1 VRASYYLGR
10 ILLQL
15 GQYDRGTVIERQARD
30 DMADLLQMTPLE
42 AVGQPN
48 PTDDLL
54 FDFLVSW
61 ESRLVTPRKA
71 GTQVPQTDAST

>member
-1 VRASYYLGR
+1 
-10 ILLQL
+10 
-15 GQYDRGTVIERQARD
+15 
-30 DMADLLQMTPLE
+30 MADLLQMTPLE